1 MKWKHYFVLLG
12 FLFLFTACSNNAN
25 QEQQKEAG
33 YENKKPSFQQ
43 SSNLLKE
50 NSKKEE
56 NVKEAI
62 QETPKEASVINP
74 QYRVNPTNFNIEP
87 IQDADNHVVLLTID
101 DAPDQYAL
109 EMAKTLNQLNVK
121 AIFFVNGHFLA
132 SEDQKRVLKEI
143 HDMGFPIGNHSMT
156 HQNLKKLSKEQQ
168 YQEIVKVNDLVEEIT
183 GERPKFFRAPFGANT
198 DYSRELALKEQMV
211 VMNWSYGYDFM
222 KDYMSKGALTN
233 IMFNTELL
241 HNGANLLM
249 HDRKWTNEAL
259 KDIVTGLENKGYT
272 VIDPHLI
279 KTLK

>member
-1 MKWKHYFVLLG
+1 MKWKHYFVLFGL
-12 FLFLFTACSNNAN
+12 LFLFTACSNNAS
-25 QEQQKEAG
+25 QVKQKEKED
-33 YENKKPSFQQ
+33 ENKNPSFSQ
-43 SSNLLKE
+43 SSNLQHE
-50 NSKKEE
+50 NSNKEE
-56 NVKEAI
+56 NAKEVI
-62 QETPKEASVINP
+62 QETPIETSVINP

-101 DAPDQYAL
+101 DAPDQFAL

-233 IMFNTELL
+233 IMVNTELL